1 MVGTAVV
8 AGETLLFAMVVVVVR
23 GRAMVVVVVRGRA
36 MVVVVCFVVDGNGR
50 GAVVEV
56 EIGFFR
62 DVEVVGVVVVGAS
75 VTVVGGLLFSVVLE
89 ESRGVLTVG
98 TKAGMLTATTRP
110 SARVALINTVCWP
123 GSRSFGTMIWDEKLP
138 SVLTGILFK
147 SRGVE
152 NNHT

>member
-1 MVGTAVV
+1 MVGAAVV
-8 AGETLLFAMVVVVVR
+8 AGETLLFAIVVVVVR

-36 MVVVVCFVVDGNGR
+36 MVVVVCFAVDGNGR

-62 DVEVVGVVVVGAS
+62 DVEVGGVVVVGAS

-89 ESRGVLTVG
+89 ESRGVLAVG

-110 SARVALINTVCWP
+110 SARVALISTVCWP
-123 GSRSFGTMIWDEKLP
+123 GSRSLGTMIWDEKLP